1 MKGLYYITSTLLL
14 LPLLVTAQ
22 DVVVHSDPRLSAV
35 LKKQHTEEIAS
46 AAVATQRRAA
56 AKTTHPSPADV
67 SARALAVNT
76 PAAAAKPGDI
86 TLKPGAVA
94 SVALYGP
101 AAAKTE
107 PLPATVKGH
116 AAGWTPPV
124 RNVKVIYSGKGFRV
138 QIYNGTD
145 RARALA
151 IKSEFIRNN
160 PGVRTYLTFTPP
172 CFRVKVG
179 NYRNR
184 SDAVGMWREANSTYN
199 PSMIVPDIITI
210 STF

>member
-1 MKGLYYITSTLLL
+1 MKRLYYITPMLLL
-14 LPLLVTAQ
+14 LPLFVTAQ

-35 LKKQHTEEIAS
+35 LKKQHTEEMVS
-46 AAVATQRRAA
+46 VLAATPHRAA
-56 AKTTHPSPADV
+56 AKTVHSSPAEV

-76 PAAAAKPGDI
+76 SGTPKPI
-86 TLKPGAVA
+86 ESTLKPGAVA

-101 AAAKTE
+101 ASEPKTE
-107 PLPATVKGH
+107 PLPSTVKGH

-124 RNVKVIYSGKGFRV
+124 RNVRVIYSGKGFRV

-145 RARALA
+145 RGKALA
-151 IKSEFIRNN
+151 IKSEFMRNN

-184 SDAVGMWREANSTYN
+184 SDAVGMLREANSTYN

>member
-1 MKGLYYITSTLLL
+1 MKTPYHIAFVLLLL
-14 LPLLVTAQ
+14 LPQYLRAQ
-22 DVVVHSDPRLSAV
+22 DNVVVHSDPRLSAL
-35 LKKQHTEEIAS
+35 LKKQHNDDEVAS
-46 AAVATQRRAA
+46 AAVVTHRAVVKNA
-56 AKTTHPSPADV
+56 HPSPADV
-67 SARALAVNT
+67 SKRALAENT
-76 PAAAAKPGDI
+76 IIDN
-86 TLKPGAVA
+86 TVLKPGAVA

-101 AAAKTE
+101 PAEAKTK
-107 PLPATVKGH
+107 PLPSTVKGH

-145 RARALA
+145 RNKALS
-151 IKSEFIRNN
+151 IKSEFMRNN
-160 PGVRTYLTFTPP
+160 PGVRTYLTFVPP

-184 SDAVGMWREANSTYN
+184 SDAVGMLREANSTYN